1 MSDRRSFVA
10 PVPAA
15 AWAGR
20 DAGKNFLITEWPA
33 PRAEEWAWGMVLALK
48 GTTAEIP
55 EDVARLGM
63 VGVGIRLLN
72 SFLAADVDYARVRP
86 LLADMLECVQVVLD
100 PKNVAAAT
108 GLPVATPLRPDSV
121 SEVPTLQWLRSE
133 VIRAHTNFSAAD
145 FLSAF
150 LDQMRSW
157 RPPIGAPSTTET
169 SPTSSAPSS
178 AATPS

>member
-10 PVPAA
+10 PVPDAS
-15 AWAGR
+15 WTGR
-20 DAGKNFLITEWPA
+20 DAGKNFLITEWPSR
-33 PRAEEWAWGMVLALK
+33 RAERWAWGMAFALK

-72 SFLAADVDYARVRP
+72 SLLAASVDYSKVQP
-86 LLADMLECVQVVLD
+86 LLDEMIDECVQVVLD
-100 PKNVAAAT
+100 PKNMDTAT
-108 GLPVATPLRPDSV
+108 GLPVATPLRADSV

-133 VIRAHTNFSAAD
+133 VIRAHTNFSVAD
-145 FLSAF
+145 FLSAL

-157 RPPIGAPSTTET
+157 RPPNGERSTTET
-169 SPTSSAPSS
+169 SPT
-178 AATPS
+178 